1 MKQERAISSDRFRQQ
16 ADLRARRDPVKE
28 RASLV
33 VGFVGRFEPQKNPGF
48 LINVLSALRARRIEA
63 RLLFMGNGS
72 LEPALRRL
80 ASDEK
85 LEDRVEFLPPS
96 GNVADIMGQR
106 MDILALP
113 SHYEGTPRVAVE
125 AQASG
130 VPVLC
135 SSSIAADV
143 CVVPELF
150 HRLPLAEAPAAW
162 ADVVLRLG
170 KVRVSGKR
178 VAECFAR
185 SPLEIENQADTL
197 LELYH
202 SFLV

>member
-1 MKQERAISSDRFRQQ
+1 M
-16 ADLRARRDPVKE
+16 
-28 RASLV
+28 

-72 LEPALRRL
+72 LEPARRRL